1 MAEIKSAGPMSLT
14 EDPSWKVKVPV
25 AQASLGGAALAMA
38 PQIAGMA
45 TSYYSPGS
53 QQYRKDLEALRK
65 GKLGFSA
72 AQKRG
77 MLGAAMRGAEAQTK
91 DIEANLRR
99 ESAAQG
105 GTGRSGRKVEAI
117 GELSKA
123 KLENIR
129 KAFANIEGLSQ
140 QQASTKEAAIKNQME
155 ARRREGK
162 QDATQ
167 LAQTGI
173 AGAAYGAQKMKEEQ
187 KKLGTASIPD
197 MTQAQKEKYAK
208 MDSEEEKAAF
218 VAKLQ
223 RQRQRRAAGRSA
235 LSGGQAALGIG
246 EQSSSGETM
255 FGMPKETYSA
265 LSDSEKAEVRESY
278 TQSKR

>member
-1 MAEIKSAGPMSLT
+1 MAEITSAGPMSLT
-14 EDPSWKVKVPV
+14 KDPSLKVKVPV
-25 AQASLGGAALAMA
+25 AQASLGGALVSAA

-53 QQYRKDLEALRK
+53 QQYRKDVEALRK

-91 DIEANLRR
+91 DIEAGLRR

-140 QQASTKEAAIKNQME
+140 QQTSTREAAIKNQME

-187 KKLGTASIPD
+187 KKLGTAGIPD
-197 MTQAQKEKYAK
+197 MTQAQKEEYAN
-208 MDSEEEKAAF
+208 MGEEEKAAF

-246 EQSSSGETM
+246 EQSSLGETM